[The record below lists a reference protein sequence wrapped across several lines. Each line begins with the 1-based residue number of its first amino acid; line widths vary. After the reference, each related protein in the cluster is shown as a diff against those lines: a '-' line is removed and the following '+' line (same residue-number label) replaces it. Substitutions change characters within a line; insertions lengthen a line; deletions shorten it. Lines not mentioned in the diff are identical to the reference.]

1 MVNSRGP
8 VLYSHTVSLRHHSGP
23 GHPLTR
29 SPVVM
34 KSARLPS
41 FLGLVL
47 RPRAAPTTPFAA
59 SGLLAQSRWSHSKT
73 EPVIPKPIPLVP
85 DVKTFL
91 TVIGRDMKQHVQ
103 KFPTWE
109 ALFSLTS
116 EQLREL
122 GVEPPRSRRYLL
134 RMRKRFVDG
143 VFGPGGDL
151 KYVENGV
158 ATLDVQ
164 EVDLNEID
172 RDRSVVNVPLGK
184 RVKDIPEEERKKV
197 LFKPQDYKIKGV
209 RGITGPYA
217 IRKSGGIAL
226 VTVTEGMW
234 EHKRGHKVDGGE
246 RRRDMVRF
254 KKRVAERKA
263 LKETQGYY

>member
-1 MVNSRGP
+1 
-8 VLYSHTVSLRHHSGP
+8 
-23 GHPLTR
+23 
-29 SPVVM
+29 M
-34 KSARLPS
+34 KAARLPS

-59 SGLLAQSRWSHSKT
+59 SALLAQPRWSHSKT
-73 EPVIPKPIPLVP
+73 EPVIPQPIPLVP

-91 TVIGRDMKQHVQ
+91 TVIGRDMKQHAQ

-116 EQLREL
+116 EQLKEL

-143 VFGPGGDL
+143 VYGPGGDL
-151 KYVENGV
+151 KHVENGV
-158 ATLDVQ
+158 ATLDVHEY
-164 EVDLNEID
+164 EVSELD
-172 RDRSVVNVPLGK
+172 RRRVVVNVPPGK
-184 RVKDIPEEERKKV
+184 KVKDIDPAHRRS
-197 LFKPQDYKIKGV
+197 LFKPRDYKIKGV
-209 RGITGPYA
+209 RGIIGPYA

-234 EHKRGHKVDGGE
+234 EQKRGHKVDGGE

-263 LKETQGYY
+263 LKEKQGYY